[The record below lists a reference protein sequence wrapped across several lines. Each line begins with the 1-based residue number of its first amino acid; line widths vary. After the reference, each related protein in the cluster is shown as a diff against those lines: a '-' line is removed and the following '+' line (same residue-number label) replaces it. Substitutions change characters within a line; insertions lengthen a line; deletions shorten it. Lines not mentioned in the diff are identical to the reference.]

1 MVCQLFQ
8 AERHFTSHF
17 NNTDRTGNSKVGA
30 PIRVGGGGA
39 IVLDSQE
46 QRRVKGGVVGEGGV
60 SVREGGRR
68 LGSGQKLEAGTET
81 KDLVSLDISWVNV
94 SRKL

>member
-68 LGSGQKLEAGTET
+68 MGRSWRLGQR
-81 KDLVSLDISWVNV
+81 
-94 SRKL
+94 SRTW

>member
-68 LGSGQKLEAGTET
+68 MGRSWGWDRDQGLGDSP
-81 KDLVSLDISWVNV
+81 SW
-94 SRKL
+94 